1 MANLNIR
8 VLIEVDKPI
17 SQIFQEEQANF
28 VKALGDVDKVAD
40 FFPQWISK
48 QSSLYMQRF
57 KNIPTIPDDLKD
69 LKIEGQWAT
78 ALGVERFLL
87 KHTKEREE

>member
-1 MANLNIR
+1 MTNLNIR
-8 VLIEVDKPI
+8 VLNEVDKPI

-28 VKALGDVDKVAD
+28 IKALGGDVDKVAD
-40 FFPQWISK
+40 IFPQWISK
-48 QSSLYMQRF
+48 QSSLYRQRL

-78 ALGVERFLL
+78 TLGGERFLL
-87 KHTKEREE
+87 C